1 MDFELVF
8 FLYIVHLACLKM
20 AQSERIFRELLCES
34 RSHPVESTD
43 PNTARTIDDLKRQL
57 KEAKAELEGERT
69 KARLLISQCDK
80 DSRRIKDEGD
90 KKLSVSLEALSIR
103 KEQERSGD
111 IRRVEERLRREWE
124 AELRALEA
132 KKNEELSKAQRKWV
146 HDRDEEIR
154 RAVREERERCF
165 KEVGGVSEE
174 AWQKEDKLTRE
185 LFQLSQQNSALDD
198 QVYRLSRENKSQ
210 IEQMRR
216 MKHEHELEIADI
228 LRQHQTEAS
237 RYVLLLL
244 SVMCPQVVSYWWLFS
259 IP

>member
-1 MDFELVF
+1 MVKHKDGVFVAAGPCLVDFETYTIQV
-8 FLYIVHLACLKM
+8 ACLKM
-20 AQSERIFRELLCES
+20 AQSERMFRDLLCES

-69 KARLLISQCDK
+69 KARLLVSQCDK
-80 DSRRIKDEGD
+80 DVRRIKDEAD
-90 KKLSVSLEALSIR
+90 KKLSASLEALSIR

-111 IRRVEERLRREWE
+111 VRRVEERLRREWE
-124 AELRALEA
+124 ADLRALEV
-132 KKNEELSKAQRKWV
+132 KKNEELSRAQRKWGQN
-146 HDRDEEIR
+146 RDEEIR
-154 RAVREERERCF
+154 RAVREEREKCF

-185 LFQLSQQNSALDD
+185 LFQLSQQNSTLDD

-237 RYVLLLL
+237 RYVLYY
-244 SVMCPQVVSYWWLFS
+244 Q
-259 IP
+259 